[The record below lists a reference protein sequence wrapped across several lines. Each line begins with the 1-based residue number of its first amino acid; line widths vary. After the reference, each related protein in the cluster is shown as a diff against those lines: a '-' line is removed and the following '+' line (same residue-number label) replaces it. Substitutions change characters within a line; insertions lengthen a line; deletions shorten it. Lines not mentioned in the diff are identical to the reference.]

1 MTDGFQQQPRS
12 YRIVRVRREPQERAL
27 LGQGYVPFCSRSL
40 GPLVAETRLSTKADL
55 SLKRTRC
62 YQETSCHKNKTH
74 WAEHFTAR
82 CRYRRPRYHRS
93 MVRPQRVLAYVLA
106 HPNATIGEI
115 PRTCGYKNQETF
127 SRLINTPKERCV
139 SRAYA
144 QVLLTQSDRIRFAS
158 RLSHQIG
165 EMTESID
172 DFDVSIFDV
181 VAGTTTID

>member
-1 MTDGFQQQPRS
+1 
-12 YRIVRVRREPQERAL
+12 
-27 LGQGYVPFCSRSL
+27 
-40 GPLVAETRLSTKADL
+40 
-55 SLKRTRC
+55 
-62 YQETSCHKNKTH
+62 
-74 WAEHFTAR
+74 
-82 CRYRRPRYHRS
+82 

-115 PRTCGYKNQETF
+115 PRAGGYKNQETI
-127 SRLINTPKERCV
+127 SRLINTPKFQETWERYV

-144 QVLLTQSDRIRFAS
+144 QVLLTQSDRIRFES

-165 EMTESID
+165 GMTESID

>member
-1 MTDGFQQQPRS
+1 MFTCSNCVAWTRFPSSR
-12 YRIVRVRREPQERAL
+12 
-27 LGQGYVPFCSRSL
+27 LGSL
-40 GPLVAETRLSTKADL
+40 SGSPT
-55 SLKRTRC
+55 
-62 YQETSCHKNKTH
+62 
-74 WAEHFTAR
+74 HFTAR
-82 CRYRRPRYHRS
+82 CRCRRPRYHRS

-115 PRTCGYKNQETF
+115 PRACGYKNQETI
-127 SRLINTPKERCV
+127 SRLINTPKFQDTWERCV

-144 QVLLTQSDRIRFAS
+144 QVLLTQSDRIRFES

-165 EMTESID
+165 GMTESID